1 MRKSKVLSV
10 AMSSVLVASIAAAA
24 SVSVSA
30 EITKTADIADHKVGV
45 TGGFNNWAEDVELT
59 DADGDGIYEGVV
71 EVAEVTEDMIKPW
84 SVDDKETGESYLQ
97 FKVRLDGEWTDSWGN
112 YEPLHDRCYNS
123 QSNVPVKEAVAG
135 KPISFKVYFDTTG
148 PNPDALKNPKS
159 YAEEGDDAYDYL
171 YVHYEVVE
179 SSTGSG
185 DTATT
190 GSDSTSKEEEPSKE
204 EESSKEDT
212 AASTTDTTGTTSTVA
227 TETSTDTSTVP
238 TGDATSAAALAAVVI
253 ASLGVAVVMTKKA
266 SAK

>member
-1 MRKSKVLSV
+1 MRKSKVLSA

-45 TGGFNNWAEDVELT
+45 AGGFNNWAEDVELT

-190 GSDSTSKEEEPSKE
+190 GSDSTSKEEESSTVEEASKE
-204 EESSKEDT
+204 
-212 AASTTDTTGTTSTVA
+212 DTTGTTSTVA